1 MKTIIRDEFGKFYK
15 VKKVYA
21 KGYKAFDPGF
31 SCNPEGHHFKQYR
44 ENTVFEETG
53 DTLCEEGMMH
63 ASDSISD
70 VLWFYNPVLKTGKLT
85 EFAEVE
91 ALSPIKK
98 GFNKWGTN
106 KLKVGRKLSIQEV
119 ISICAK
125 ETEEIFPYKDKFIFT
140 HATSVIGNTKKERI
154 IYSSA
159 DIPKILN
166 SGNTSEIYVK
176 GFSAQIVNFS
186 NFTEINSFAEKAI
199 IYSAGEFCTIR
210 VSGEVST
217 VICKG
222 RSCEVICT
230 GAHCK
235 VKGNLGTSFTL
246 VETGYDNSGFRGIK
260 NAKTAIIDGE
270 ILKPDTFYTLRNGKF
285 VEWR

>member
-1 MKTIIRDEFGKFYK
+1 MKTIIRDEFGRFCK
-15 VKKVYA
+15 VGKVYA
-21 KGYKAFDPGF
+21 KGYKAFNPGF
-31 SCNPEGHHFKQYR
+31 SCNPDGKHFKQYR

-53 DTLCEEGMMH
+53 NTLCSEGMLH
-63 ASDSISD
+63 ASDSIFD
-70 VLWFYNPVLKTGKLT
+70 VLYFYPLISRAGKLT

-91 ALSPIKK
+91 ALAPIKE
-98 GFNKWGTN
+98 GMTVWGTN

-119 ISICAK
+119 ISVSAK
-125 ETEEIFPYKDKFIFT
+125 ETEEIFPYKDKFIYA
-140 HATSVIGNTKKERI
+140 HATSVIGNAKKERI

-159 DIPKILN
+159 DVPKILN
-166 SGNTSEIYVK
+166 SGNISEIYVK
-176 GFSAQIVNFS
+176 GSSAQIVNFS

-199 IYSAGEFCTIR
+199 IYSIGEFCTIR

-222 RSCEVICT
+222 SICEVICT

-235 VKGNLGTSFTL
+235 VKGSLGTRITL
-246 VETGYDNSGFRGIK
+246 VETRYDNSSFRVIK
-260 NAKTAIIDGE
+260 DAKTAVIDGE
-270 ILKPDTFYTLRNGKF
+270 ILKPDTFYILRNGKF